1 MRVSNIKIIDDDQDY
16 VECVGDKLTGAH
28 PKIFLNLKDADGQI
42 ECYYCG
48 KSFIHKSKFK
58 RKI

>member
-16 VECVGDKLTGAH
+16 VECVGDELTGAH

-42 ECYYCG
+42 ECYYCCLLYT
-48 KSFIHKSKFK
+48 SDAADE
-58 RKI
+58 